1 MLSPGLTL
9 PPLLFSSPGN
19 IAPLA
24 SRDDVFQGVH
34 LPLQSS
40 TACEYQQLL
49 CFSSCPGLSGRR
61 AMGMWHHRGTG
72 FVPTLCGEPSTA
84 LSSMAVPFQGT
95 QVVEG

>member
-1 MLSPGLTL
+1 MLSPGLIS
-9 PPLLFSSPGN
+9 PLLFSSPGN